1 MRLKQVRK
9 ATGMTQ
15 ADLAL
20 AVGVQQNTI
29 SQWENGE
36 RLVRSDK
43 LPKLA
48 QVLGCTIDALFEGA
62 QTSSAD
68 EIER

>member
-1 MRLKQVRK
+1 MRLKEIRK
-9 ATGMTQ
+9 SSGLTQ
-15 ADLAL
+15 SDLAV

-48 QVLGCTIDALFEGA
+48 QILGCTIDALF
-62 QTSSAD
+62 AD
-68 EIER
+68 STEEVT

>member
-48 QVLGCTIDALFEGA
+48 QVLGCTIDALFEEPHEEV
-62 QTSSAD
+62 S
-68 EIER
+68 

>member
-1 MRLKQVRK
+1 MRLKEIRK
-9 ATGMTQ
+9 SSGLTQ
-15 ADLAL
+15 SDLAI
-20 AVGVQQNTI
+20 AVGMAQNTI

-48 QVLGCTIDALFEGA
+48 QALGCTIDALFDDSTE
-62 QTSSAD
+62 
-68 EIER
+68 EVC